1 MSSSDFSVD
10 LASLPHDQYPLSND
24 EQTIFNTFFLPEFQ
38 ERQKMMAS
46 SQQANPQSSQQNLHN
61 TNSLNSDQNN
71 LEKPKRGFFKKLL
84 IALIAVAI
92 LFLHSLTPLGGLL
105 KALTAKPM
113 YAVVTIL
120 VYTISCYFLLEKLY

>member
-46 SQQANPQSSQQNLHN
+46 SQQANPQDPTNPTNNTQNTTN
-61 TNSLNSDQNN
+61 TQNN
-71 LEKPKRGFFKKLL
+71 VEKPKRGFFKKLL

-92 LFLHSLTPLGGLL
+92 LFIHSLTPLGSLL

-120 VYTISCYFLLEKLY
+120 VYTISIYFLLEKLY

>member
-46 SQQANPQSSQQNLHN
+46 SQQANPQDPTQNTEN
-61 TNSLNSDQNN
+61 TTNTQNN
-71 LEKPKRGFFKKLL
+71 IEKPKRGFFKKLL

-92 LFLHSLTPLGGLL
+92 LFLHALTPLGGLL
-105 KALTAKPM
+105 KALTTKPM